1 MAANHEI
8 ATSIKAMLVDDS
20 PVIRFAK
27 VFLTNTLLLAMASSY
42 TVALQFAKEITCK
55 LT

>member
-1 MAANHEI
+1 
-8 ATSIKAMLVDDS
+8 MLVDEIDL

-27 VFLTNTLLLAMASSY
+27 IFLTTTLLLAIASSY
-42 TVALQFAKEITCK
+42 VVALQFAKEITYK